1 MKEDYEAMKDMLYG
15 DVPTFETVMR
25 VIGELEKEIN
35 ALQ

>member
-1 MKEDYEAMKDMLYG
+1 MKDMLYG

-25 VIGELEKEIN
+25 VIGELERELN